1 MMESSSRARTRQME
15 NIKDLFSSIRKGLEN
30 FSAHITHSTQ
40 IYKRKQV
47 EIFKQL
53 NRTNKLKD
61 NSSDLVQGREASVAA
76 AKEVENEE
84 MVTTMG
90 ATLDNFVNVMLD
102 MAKDVKSKAD
112 SLFRDLIEPS
122 DLYCKHY
129 SATNNILIEQARQI
143 WQGLHNART

>member
-1 MMESSSRARTRQME
+1 MESSSRARTRQME

-61 NSSDLVQGREASVAA
+61 DSSDLVQGREASVAA

>member
-61 NSSDLVQGREASVAA
+61 DSSDLVQGREASVAA

>member
-1 MMESSSRARTRQME
+1 MKGAEGSSS
-15 NIKDLFSSIRKGLEN
+15 SG
-30 FSAHITHSTQ
+30 
-40 IYKRKQV
+40 
-47 EIFKQL
+47 
-53 NRTNKLKD
+53 
-61 NSSDLVQGREASVAA
+61 LVQGREASAAA

-129 SATNNILIEQARQI
+129 SATNNILIE
-143 WQGLHNART
+143 

>member
-1 MMESSSRARTRQME
+1 MESSSRARTRQME

>member
-1 MMESSSRARTRQME
+1 MESSSRARTRQME

-53 NRTNKLKD
+53 NRTNQLKGAEG
-61 NSSDLVQGREASVAA
+61 SSSGLVQGREASVAA

-129 SATNNILIEQARQI
+129 SATNNILIEQAR
-143 WQGLHNART
+143 

>member
-1 MMESSSRARTRQME
+1 ME

-61 NSSDLVQGREASVAA
+61 NTSDFVQGRGAQTAV
-76 AKEVENEE
+76 KEVESEE
-84 MVTTMG
+84 MITTMG
-90 ATLDNFVNVMLD
+90 ATLDNFVNIMLD

-129 SATNNILIEQARQI
+129 SATNNILIE
-143 WQGLHNART
+143 

>member
-1 MMESSSRARTRQME
+1 MESSSRARTRQME

-61 NSSDLVQGREASVAA
+61 DTSDLVQGREASVAA

>member
-1 MMESSSRARTRQME
+1 M
-15 NIKDLFSSIRKGLEN
+15 
-30 FSAHITHSTQ
+30 
-40 IYKRKQV
+40 
-47 EIFKQL
+47 
-53 NRTNKLKD
+53 KD
-61 NSSDLVQGREASVAA
+61 NTSDLVQGREATVAA
-76 AKEVENEE
+76 AKQVENEE
-84 MVTTMG
+84 MVTTIG

-143 WQGLHNART
+143 WQGLHNSRTQMLFSKENYFNQMHQLC

>member
-1 MMESSSRARTRQME
+1 ME

-61 NSSDLVQGREASVAA
+61 NTSDFVQGREATVAA
-76 AKEVENEE
+76 AKEVESEE
-84 MVTTMG
+84 MITTMG

-129 SATNNILIEQARQI
+129 SATNNILIE
-143 WQGLHNART
+143 